1 MCEVFMKL
9 AFSKNK
15 TTCND
20 VLNKAAFHAQE
31 AYCIKFVL
39 IVLGD
44 KSIV

>member
-1 MCEVFMKL
+1 MQRRV
-9 AFSKNK
+9 
-15 TTCND
+15 D
-20 VLNKAAFHAQE
+20 KAAFHAQE